1 MEPFGNLKAVLWDM
15 DGVII
20 DSRQAH
26 YEAFKIVLEK
36 YGLQMSK
43 AFFLETF
50 GMPNDKMIKL
60 VDDSLDPALIDEISV
75 KKDSVFCD
83 LIAEQAE
90 FMDGVEHRM
99 KQFKAAKIR
108 QALASSGT
116 WMNINTILDALNA
129 RQYLDAVTSGEDWGG
144 KPDPTVF
151 LEAAKALD
159 VPASNCLV
167 IEDSEAGLQAAEAA
181 GMKILAVATT
191 NSPEKLGK
199 ADIVLNGLTELDS
212 KMIQELFS

>member
-1 MEPFGNLKAVLWDM
+1 MKPFGNLKAVLWDM

-20 DSRQAH
+20 DSRQSH

-36 YGLQMSK
+36 YGLEMSK

-60 VDDSLDPALIDEISV
+60 VDDSLDSALIDKISV
-75 KKDSVFCD
+75 EKDSVFCD

-90 FMDGVEHRM
+90 FMDGVAHWLQ
-99 KQFKAAKIR
+99 QFKADGIA

-116 WMNINTILDALNA
+116 WMNINTILDALHA
-129 RQYLDAVTSGEDWGG
+129 RQYFNAVTSGEDWGG

-151 LEAAKALD
+151 LEAAKALG
-159 VPASNCLV
+159 VPASDCMV

-191 NSPEKLGK
+191 NPPEKLGK
-199 ADIVLNGLTELDS
+199 AHIVLKDLTELDS
-212 KMIQELFS
+212 EMVRGLFS